1 MPLSCDC
8 YPGCWAEH
16 SENWSCIQGTPEFI
30 SSFYEIARRVL
41 PHGSYVLIEETILRC
56 ETLAMLNELIALRSL
71 EKPVI
76 KV

>member
-1 MPLSCDC
+1 
-8 YPGCWAEH
+8 
-16 SENWSCIQGTPEFI
+16 
-30 SSFYEIARRVL
+30 
-41 PHGSYVLIEETILRC
+41 LRC